1 MIPVSSAAGRRMKF
15 PEMPIL
21 AAEIQQ
27 ASWLRRQKESKELTS
42 FDFGGEIPEAT
53 RIPPPEGGKQVVAG
67 GAVY

>member
-1 MIPVSSAAGRRMKF
+1 MIPVSSAAGRHIRF
-15 PEMPIL
+15 LEMPIL

-27 ASWLRRQKESKELTS
+27 ASWLRRQKELRNLIFSE
-42 FDFGGEIPEAT
+42 FGGGIPVAT